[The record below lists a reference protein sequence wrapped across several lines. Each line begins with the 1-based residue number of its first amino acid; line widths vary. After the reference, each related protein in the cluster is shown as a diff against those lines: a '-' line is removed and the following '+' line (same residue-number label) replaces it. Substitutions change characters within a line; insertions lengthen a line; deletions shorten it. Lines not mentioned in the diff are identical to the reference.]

1 MGWKNLLKNSPFT
14 DKDTVRARATNY
26 SFYNIASKAMEETG
40 WEIEGL
46 RHERMDDLRALTF
59 THHPS
64 NVKILGNI
72 APNPNLSN
80 ENPWDN
86 NRGFKSMPS
95 VENVKEVL
103 APTLRSLDWLLTV
116 IEQMGN
122 KVEVKETTDRY
133 GKISVFGMSGRTRYT
148 IISTSTNSGCYEVY
162 TEEGYDICIVN
173 ESKKP
178 MGDVMVS
185 LILALANDE
194 QTAQEIE
201 GIEEYLY
208 GGVDVDCQICGNS
221 MYVSWGEKE
230 VQCEECGL
238 IYNVASVRFQP
249 SADVELEQEHVIS
262 PKGDRY
268 NAYQIEYMH
277 DGWWKT
283 DDYLF
288 NAINH
293 ETVFADSTGQ
303 AIVEHH
309 SGIWFGSGDTLLYD
323 EDGDMMPLDE
333 IWEKINNEGDFLDLV
348 YRESNVEP
356 DESEVAELLGYEATT
371 DANYTKD
378 GKYFTFDES
387 DYFQEVEKPEEDL
400 DKMYMSLK
408 SGWQDILKKN
418 IANVNLM
425 LKDYFAAVSHGKD
438 FEAVPAETRY
448 SRSGGLSLRFTNKK
462 GQMVTGSIDVSNVV
476 GLHEITFDF
485 PDGSRQQHISDGL
498 TYDKSNH
505 ETSSRLNQGAYV
517 QLISLLAPLFR
528 SLEFLET
535 YINSSEKIIWDE
547 NTIRVTGTSGKSY
560 RINTSF
566 QNSDGCYPVTT
577 SEGYGIC
584 IVANSGLPL
593 GDNLMS
599 LVGAL
604 ANDTSKGSQDI
615 DGIREYV
622 FGEIEDSCAMC
633 DNIISINLEKIELD
647 DDIACNNCG
656 ILWTLDDVSFA
667 PAAMVELSISTRWAD
682 KLPTN
687 NLLTYESLSMW
698 DIHSAIFLPNDDPR
712 ITQFGN
718 DPIFCF
724 WQSRKGVVDYDDM
737 FDDSGHG
744 VDGWPI
750 LIFSL
755 KENKV
760 FYDGVYIPN
769 REDGPER
776 YEEDIAIL
784 LANGEVNDLDGRY
797 MKSAK
802 SLSSSAGLGY
812 NMKWVDYLKKSSSED
827 VIDWETALKSF
838 ISEGKKLGIPL
849 SVMDIL
855 KLAKE
860 VTTSQSEGF
869 ETLHKPTFGE
879 EEEDDD

>member
-1 MGWKNLLKNSPFT
+1 MGWKNLLKDRPYQFHM
-14 DKDTVRARATNY
+14 
-26 SFYNIASKAMEETG
+26 IASKAMEETG

-46 RHERMDDLRALTF
+46 RHERMNDLSALTF
-59 THHPS
+59 THRSS
-64 NVKILGNI
+64 NVMILGNI

-86 NRGFKSMPS
+86 NMGFKSMPS

-122 KVEVKETTDRY
+122 KVEVEEATDRY
-133 GKISVFGMSGRTRYT
+133 GKISVLGMSGRTRYT
-148 IISTSTNSGCYEVY
+148 IISTRMNSGCYEVY

-173 ESKKP
+173 DSKKP

-194 QTAQEIE
+194 TTAKEIKGLE
-201 GIEEYLY
+201 DYLY
-208 GGVDVDCQICGNS
+208 GGSNVECQVCSNEI
-221 MYVSWGEKE
+221 YVSWGDDE
-230 VQCEECGL
+230 VKCEECGL
-238 IYNVASVRFQP
+238 GYSVDRVSFQP
-249 SADVELEQEHVIS
+249 AADIEIEQEHIIS
-262 PKGDRY
+262 PNGDRY
-268 NAYQIEYMH
+268 KAYQIEYMG

-283 DDYLF
+283 EGYMF
-288 NAINH
+288 NLKTDEMRNL
-293 ETVFADSTGQ
+293 DSEGGE
-303 AIVEHH
+303 IIEGEY
-309 SGIWFGSGDTLLYD
+309 GIWFGNGDNFLYD

-333 IWEKINNEGDFLDLV
+333 VWKKINNEKNFLDMV
-348 YRESNVEP
+348 YRESNVQP
-356 DESEVAELLGYEATT
+356 DENDVAEILGYETT
-371 DANYTKD
+371 IDENYTKD
-378 GKYFTFDES
+378 GKYFTFDEE
-387 DYFQEVEKPEEDL
+387 DYFEEVEKPEEDL

-408 SGWQDILKKN
+408 SGWQDIIKKH
-418 IANVNLM
+418 IAHVNLM
-425 LKDYFAAVSHGKD
+425 LKDYLAAVSHGKD
-438 FEAVPAETRY
+438 FEAVPADTRY

-560 RINTSF
+560 SINTSF

-622 FGEIEDSCAMC
+622 FGEIEDSCAVC
-633 DNIISINLEKIELD
+633 NNIISIDLEKIELE

-656 ILWTLDDVSFA
+656 ILLTFDDVSFA
-667 PAAMVELSISTRWAD
+667 PAAMVDLSISTRWAD

-687 NLLTYESLSMW
+687 NLLTYESLSMS
-698 DIHSAIFLPNDDPR
+698 DLHNAILRPLSNPR
-712 ITQFGN
+712 ISQFGN

-724 WQSRKGVVDYDDM
+724 WQSRKGVVDYDHM
-737 FDDSGHG
+737 FDGSGHG
-744 VDGWPI
+744 VDGWPV
-750 LIFSL
+750 LIFNL

-760 FYDGVYIPN
+760 FYDGDYIPN
-769 REDGPER
+769 RKGGPER

-784 LANGEVNDLDGRY
+784 LARGDAWDLDGRY